1 MDRVYNIRMKEEK
14 KAKEMRDK
22 IKERLNKKD
31 TEKEEGQNE
40 EKLEKVERIE
50 SYNIYIADVIGEGS
64 FGKVY
69 KAKTDDGQLLAC
81 KMISKARLENMST

>member
-1 MDRVYNIRMKEEK
+1 MKEEK

-22 IKERLNKKD
+22 IKERIGKKD
-31 TEKEEGQNE
+31 NEREEGHEDKKAQ
-40 EKLEKVERIE
+40 KIERIQ
-50 SYNIYIADVIGEGS
+50 SYSIYIADVIGEGS

-81 KMISKARLENMST
+81 KMISKAKLENMSKGSTT